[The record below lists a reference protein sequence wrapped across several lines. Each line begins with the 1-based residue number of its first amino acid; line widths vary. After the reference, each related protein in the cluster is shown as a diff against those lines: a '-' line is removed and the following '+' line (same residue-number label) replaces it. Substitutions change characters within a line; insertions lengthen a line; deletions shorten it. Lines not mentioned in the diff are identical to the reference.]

1 MNKSSTLPIQDKLFC
16 LKKDITKLSRAIA
29 ENYSFEYSKARIL
42 ALNLM
47 SFENS
52 YEFDR
57 WYEKETALVN
67 SAVKSTRR
75 LNCKCE
81 TNPKNDEPVYIF
93 GCEPSYILWDRKT
106 GETFTIDELTEVVN
120 EDGLKHNFV
129 IQRKAIC
136 FDSICN
142 IWKGDRDQESEYRAA
157 DCSCKKS
164 FAFYVASS
172 ANKPLYQLSKVED
185 VVSWSSIW
193 GGIAFFNESLMD
205 SIKERETELAA
216 KLMNRY
222 AVQKFNSISTEQLI
236 PTI

>member
-120 EDGLKHNFV
+120 EDGLKHNLLFRGRRYALTAFV
-129 IQRKAIC
+129 IYGKAIG
-136 FDSICN
+136 IKNQN
-142 IWKGDRDQESEYRAA
+142 IALLIVVVR
-157 DCSCKKS
+157 
-164 FAFYVASS
+164 
-172 ANKPLYQLSKVED
+172 KVSLFTLPRRLISLCINSLKLKMWSVGQVFG
-185 VVSWSSIW
+185 VVLP
-193 GGIAFFNESLMD
+193 FLM
-205 SIKERETELAA
+205 SH
-216 KLMNRY
+216 
-222 AVQKFNSISTEQLI
+222 
-236 PTI
+236 